1 MTVEPKVEDL
11 LASIRKAIDSDMDE
25 AADKPSSK
33 HSSIASTLGG
43 SSMSAQS
50 RGMLLRGAMRELR
63 VSSDGDRTPALSTS
77 AEEIASLRNR
87 VNMNRSSDEQTNRR
101 SFLPAVTK
109 TARSGFAGVLG
120 GEQGGEA
127 APAEPS
133 LPMAQAYGAAEAPPA
148 YDPAYPPPPVP
159 PWPGAGG
166 YDGAAHYH
174 NGYAAGAEAGY
185 DPAYG
190 AGYPPYAPPQPDPY
204 QQQLMSPEAAYAANS
219 AFGQL
224 ADSLMNRAMGGRSIE
239 DTTRELLRSMLKQWL
254 DDHLPQLV
262 ERLVREEI
270 ERVARRDR

>member
-25 AADKPSSK
+25 AADKPSSRPA
-33 HSSIASTLGG
+33 SIASTLGG

-63 VSSDGDRTPALSTS
+63 VSSDGDRAPALSTS

-166 YDGAAHYH
+166 YDEAAHYH